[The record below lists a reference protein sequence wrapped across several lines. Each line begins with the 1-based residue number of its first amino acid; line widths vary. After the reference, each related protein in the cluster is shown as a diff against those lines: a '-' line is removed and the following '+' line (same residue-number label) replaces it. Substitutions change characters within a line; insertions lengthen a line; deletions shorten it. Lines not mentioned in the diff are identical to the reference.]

1 MTERVPR
8 LFVAALADL
17 TEWLEACS
25 VPAMIVGGIAAS
37 ILGRPRATRDIDAL
51 AVAPDEQWAKLLGSS
66 KDHGILPRI
75 EDPLEFARRTRVLLL
90 RHTESGIDIDV
101 ILSGLPFEAE
111 AVSRARVHNLGGVRV
126 RLPQVEDLLIM
137 KAVAHRPQDLRDIEG
152 LLDAFPTANVESVRR
167 WVRDFA
173 EAAELPDLPE
183 EFEKL
188 LAQRKAR
195 SHSTSD
201 SAKVAGKSNHGTKKK
216 GSEP

>member
-17 TEWLEACS
+17 TQWLEAVG

-51 AVAPDEQWAKLLGSS
+51 AVVPEDQWTGLLGSAQS
-66 KDHGILPRI
+66 RGILPRV
-75 EDPLEFARRTRVLLL
+75 ESALEFARRTRVLLL
-90 RHTESGIDIDV
+90 RHTESGIDIDI

-111 AVSRARVHNLGGVRV
+111 AVSRATVHDVGGVRV

-137 KAVAHRPQDLRDIEG
+137 KAIAHRPQDLRDIEG
-152 LLDAFPTANVESVRR
+152 LLDVFPRANVESVRR
-167 WVRDFA
+167 WIRDFA
-173 EAAELPDLPE
+173 AAAELPDLPE

-188 LAQRKAR
+188 LAHRKAR
-195 SHSTSD
+195 SPSTSD
-201 SAKVAGKSNHGTKKK
+201 SPKAAGKSDHAKKK
-216 GSEP
+216 DSKR